1 MKDRTMSGSGRSLL
15 LQRVCCGSRRL
26 PLEPHR
32 PAPWLLRTV
41 SWLLAAAG
49 IGALTPVAVLFAV
62 DAPERL
68 IAGTASAGIVALI
81 LAALARCAA
90 KVARP
95 VPIELAPLD
104 RDT

>member
-1 MKDRTMSGSGRSLL
+1 MKDATISGSRRSLL
-15 LQRVCCGSRRL
+15 LRRACCGSRRL

-32 PAPWLLRTV
+32 PAPWLLRTL

-49 IGALTPVAVLFAV
+49 FGALTPLAVLIAV

-68 IAGTASAGIVALI
+68 ISGTASAGIIALV

-95 VPIELAPLD
+95 VPITLAPLEQV
-104 RDT
+104 T